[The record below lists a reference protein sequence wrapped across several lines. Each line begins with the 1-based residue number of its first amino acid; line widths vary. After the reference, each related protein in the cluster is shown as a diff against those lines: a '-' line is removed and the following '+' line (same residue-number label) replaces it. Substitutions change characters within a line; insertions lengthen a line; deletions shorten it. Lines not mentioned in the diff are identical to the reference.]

1 MRLTT
6 AGTYD
11 APKAQ
16 VQKPES
22 DFEGRAKGSMEML
35 HHLSTKTKMKT
46 ITIVISFAFLS
57 HGALADD
64 QATPSPTPVYLNRLA
79 RPGSLRR
86 HEQINRSRALQ
97 TAAES
102 NAQARAEAKANR
114 QSTATAQAQAREAA
128 RAREQAQRQVAA
140 QNRFEASNETPH
152 PTSDVMRRMGF
163 SEQEIAAQ
171 KAREHS
177 GNSGAKETTATTSQS
192 GHQQEQPKPA
202 VDSGAVGDRP
212 APSPARP

>member
-1 MRLTT
+1 MLPKHRCQNR
-6 AGTYD
+6 D
-11 APKAQ
+11 HPSKSKAQ
-16 VQKPES
+16 
-22 DFEGRAKGSMEML
+22 RLMETA
-35 HHLSTKTKMKT
+35 HNRSTRPRMEI
-46 ITIVISFAFLS
+46 ITIVISLACLS

-140 QNRFEASNETPH
+140 QNRFEARNETPH

-177 GNSGAKETTATTSQS
+177 ANSGAKQTTATTSQS